1 MSETGLVSIVIPT
14 YRRLPDLRLAVASA
28 LAQTY
33 GNIEVIVV
41 SDGPDAEVRAAL
53 EGTHPQLRY
62 VELAVN
68 SGPAE
73 ARNLGVRVSRGE
85 WLTFLDDDD
94 TMLPHKVEHQ
104 LRLADRSV
112 PTRMISCRTIYR
124 HDGQDDIWPK
134 RPMAAGEDLGDYILR
149 RPSLLG
155 RPGVLPVQ
163 SLLIHR
169 SVVEGV
175 PFTTHSDHEDWA
187 WLMDV
192 WHRLGA
198 RVEFVWEALVVYNIA
213 TQSVSRSRRMNWRE
227 SLAWAQQYR
236 PWLSHR
242 AYTSFLATKVALK
255 AKRAGDW
262 KGLREIASLV
272 IRNKPGILD
281 LVFIAGIF
289 MLPGF
294 VLHAAWKR
302 SLSAGGMQPATN
314 DNSKQEAHGAS
325 GTTGVL

>member
-1 MSETGLVSIVIPT
+1 MNESALVSIVIPT

-28 LAQTY
+28 LTQTY
-33 GNIEVIVV
+33 RNIEVIVV

-53 EGTHPQLRY
+53 EGTHPLLRY

-73 ARNLGVRVSRGE
+73 ARNEGVRASRGE

-94 TMLPHKVEHQ
+94 TMLPEKVEHQ
-104 LRLADRSV
+104 LRLTDRNA
-112 PTRMISCRTIYR
+112 PKKMISCRTIYR
-124 HDGQDDIWPK
+124 HDGQDDVWPR
-134 RPMAAGEDLGDYILR
+134 RPLASGEDVGDYILL

-155 RPGVLPVQ
+155 RPGVLPIQ

-169 SVVEGV
+169 SVIEQV

-187 WLMDV
+187 WLLDV
-192 WHRLGA
+192 WHRIGA
-198 RVEFVWEALVVYNIA
+198 RIEFVWEPLVVYNIV
-213 TQSVSRSRRMNWRE
+213 TDSISRSRRMNWRD
-227 SLAWAQQYR
+227 SLAWAEQYR

-262 KGLREIASLV
+262 KGLREIAGLV
-272 IRNKPGILD
+272 GKNKPGMLD
-281 LVFIAGIF
+281 LMFLAGIF
-289 MLPGF
+289 LLPGF

-302 SLSAGGMQPATN
+302 SLSAGG
-314 DNSKQEAHGAS
+314 SKPGVTDGTGREAHSAS
-325 GTTGVL
+325 GTAGAA